1 MVETFSGNQI
11 FIHQTTIASLLY
23 AINNKIMPYT
33 IVDKTTSLEI
43 IGEFPEIKKHYGG
56 KGTAVNMTVSV
67 TPSSGKFLSIDN
79 KQGFVLG
86 KDADLF
92 VNLDLYCSN
101 ES

>member
-1 MVETFSGNQI
+1 
-11 FIHQTTIASLLY
+11 
-23 AINNKIMPYT
+23 MPYT